1 MNFIEENL
9 IPVLALTIA
18 FGLPAVIVSIYY
30 KYESNRDRLRHE
42 SLQLLITSGQG
53 VTPEN
58 LRGIPGFKE
67 IAPRN
72 DARRG
77 VLTIGLGL
85 GITCLGVVGLGDF
98 ENPVTG
104 LGLCIAVFGL
114 AMTGFG
120 VYQKSAAKT

>member
-30 KYESNRDRLRHE
+30 KYESNRDRLFHE

-72 DARRG
+72 DVRRG
-77 VLTIGLGL
+77 RVNHRPGSWHHLFRGSWPRR
-85 GITCLGVVGLGDF
+85 F
-98 ENPVTG
+98 
-104 LGLCIAVFGL
+104 
-114 AMTGFG
+114 
-120 VYQKSAAKT
+120 